1 LNAECEMTFPVELLI
16 FDLDGTL
23 CDTKEDIATSV
34 NRTLIELGLPE
45 KSREVI
51 FTYVGSGVRRLI
63 QQAVG
68 EESGERFDRAIKTF
82 RRHYMEHLLDTTQPY
97 PGMEN
102 VLDHFKEKKKAVVT
116 NKPYD
121 FTRRMLTGLGLDTRF
136 DLIVGGENGLP
147 LKPAPDMILHVVDRL
162 NVRKDQC
169 VMIGDGMNDIHASR
183 TAGVRVCAVG
193 YGLGDA
199 VELRE
204 ANPDFF
210 CGSPEELL
218 CRFE

>member
-1 LNAECEMTFPVELLI
+1 MDLLI

-34 NRTLIELGLPE
+34 NNTLSELGLPE
-45 KSREVI
+45 KPRELI

-68 EESGERFDRAIKTF
+68 EESGERFDRAIEVF
-82 RRHYMEHLLDTTQPY
+82 RRHYMDHLLDSTLPY
-97 PGMEN
+97 PGMEE
-102 VLDHFKEKKKAVVT
+102 VLDHYQGKKKAVVT
-116 NKPYD
+116 NKPIHY
-121 FTRRMLTGLGLDTRF
+121 TERILKGLGLDTRF

-147 LKPAPDMILHVVDRL
+147 LKPAPDMILYVVDRL
-162 NVRKDQC
+162 NILKDRC
-169 VMIGDGMNDIHASR
+169 VMIGDGMNDILASR

-193 YGLGDA
+193 YGLGDSD
-199 VELRE
+199 ELRE
-204 ANPDFF
+204 AKPDFF
-210 CGSPEELL
+210 CDTPGELL